1 MQSPAEV
8 YTLSTACKF
17 RITEKVNTRTQC
29 IALFFLLEYALF
41 KMQNIKD
48 IAKIHGKKKKKYIY
62 IVGYHD
68 YYLDAV
74 RHLFYILYPGEKFK
88 TLMTLFSLIIAA
100 FRSP

>member
-1 MQSPAEV
+1 MV
-8 YTLSTACKF
+8 
-17 RITEKVNTRTQC
+17 
-29 IALFFLLEYALF
+29 
-41 KMQNIKD
+41 
-48 IAKIHGKKKKKYIY
+48 KKRRNIY

-74 RHLFYILYPGEKFK
+74 RHLFYILYPGGKFK